1 MDPLATAAEIAAV
14 LQAAEA
20 VPSLQRRPASRR
32 ERQEAYLAYQREA
45 YRLMAGVS
53 HLSVLAQVKITPW
66 QRSVIAAIPMVDPF
80 IEILLPEEPS
90 KRAFVRNIQESLRS
104 ISSLTSA
111 ISPTVGPILA
121 TANAG
126 DGQFRDRVIIDLGV
140 MRDITAEF
148 LTALAKVRLIGR
160 PAPVEAAEV
169 VLSLIHTLFDRI
181 PTWQSRPRYQRILLS
196 KKIRAEELREFNSC
210 MTALGRAHA
219 QFMSAVRADKAG
231 RRYSWQVWRRATTQ
245 IRSAVTLLAETEQ
258 PPESAK
264 VDGSINKSD
273 AKSIVQG
280 TDSSK
285 PHDSNRA

>member
-32 ERQEAYLAYQREA
+32 ERQEAYFAYQREA

-80 IEILLPEEPS
+80 IELLLPEQPS
-90 KRAFVRNIQESLRS
+90 KRAFVRNMQESLGS
-104 ISSLTSA
+104 ISSLTNA
-111 ISPTVGPILA
+111 ISPAVGPILA
-121 TANAG
+121 SANAG
-126 DGQFRDRVIIDLGV
+126 DDQFRDRVIVELGA

-148 LTALAKVRLIGR
+148 LTALAKIRLIGR
-160 PAPVEAAEV
+160 PGPVEAGEI
-169 VLSLIHTLFDRI
+169 VLSLIHMLFDRI
-181 PTWQSRPRYQRILLS
+181 PTWQSRPRYQRVLLS
-196 KKIRAEELREFNSC
+196 KKIRSEELREFNNC
-210 MTALGRAHA
+210 MTALGHAHA

-231 RRYSWQVWRRATTQ
+231 RHYLWQVWRRATTQ
-245 IRSAVTLLAETEQ
+245 IRSAATLLAEIEQ

-264 VDGSINKSD
+264 VNGSTNRSD
-273 AKSIVQG
+273 TKSIVQG
-280 TDSSK
+280 PDSNR
-285 PHDSNRA
+285 PHDSNRT

>member
-32 ERQEAYLAYQREA
+32 ERKEAYLAYQREA

-53 HLSVLAQVKITPW
+53 HLSVLSQVKTTPW
-66 QRSVIAAIPMVDPF
+66 QRGAIAAIPMVDPF
-80 IEILLPEEPS
+80 IEILLPKEPS
-90 KRAFVRNIQESLRS
+90 KRAFLRNLQGSVRNIA
-104 ISSLTSA
+104 SLTRA
-111 ISPTVGPILA
+111 ISPAVGPVLA

-126 DGQFRDRVIIDLGV
+126 DDQFRDRVIIDLGT

-160 PAPVEAAEV
+160 PVPVEAAEV
-169 VLSLIHTLFDRI
+169 VLSLVQMLFGRI

-196 KKIRAEELREFNSC
+196 KKIRSDELREFNNC

-219 QFMSAVRADKAG
+219 QFMSAVRADKPG
-231 RRYSWQVWRRATTQ
+231 RHYPWQVWRHATTQ
-245 IRSAVTLLAETEQ
+245 IRSAATLLAEIEH
-258 PPESAK
+258 PSESSK
-264 VDGSINKSD
+264 VDGTTNRPD
-273 AKSIVQG
+273 AKSIAQG
-280 TDSSK
+280 TDPNRTRDSS
-285 PHDSNRA
+285 RA